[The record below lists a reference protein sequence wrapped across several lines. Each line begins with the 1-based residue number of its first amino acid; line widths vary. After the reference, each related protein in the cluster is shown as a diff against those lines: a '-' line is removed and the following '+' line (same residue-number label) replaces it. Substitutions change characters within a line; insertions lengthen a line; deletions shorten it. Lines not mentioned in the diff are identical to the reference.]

1 MLSPVMRASQT
12 VFPPRGLALT
22 AMMGIAATA
31 WAQSGPSLAPPE
43 KLPILKAAGQLRAAD
58 KVLII
63 GHTACPE
70 VLDWNNDGKKDLL
83 VGTFDNGKVML
94 FLNRGT
100 DAAPCFDQGAVLQ
113 AGGEDIRVG
122 FG

>member
-1 MLSPVMRASQT
+1 MKSPAMKRSSLSMATLAVL
-12 VFPPRGLALT
+12 GLA
-22 AMMGIAATA
+22 AAGA
-31 WAQSGPSLAPPE
+31 AAGAAPATPAPAS
-43 KLPILKAAGQLRAAD
+43 KLPILKPGARLMIGD
-58 KVLII
+58 KPISV

-83 VGTFDNGKVML
+83 VGTFNDGKVML

-100 DAAPCFDQGAVLQ
+100 DAAPVFDKGEALQ
-113 AGGEDIRVG
+113 AGGQELRVG